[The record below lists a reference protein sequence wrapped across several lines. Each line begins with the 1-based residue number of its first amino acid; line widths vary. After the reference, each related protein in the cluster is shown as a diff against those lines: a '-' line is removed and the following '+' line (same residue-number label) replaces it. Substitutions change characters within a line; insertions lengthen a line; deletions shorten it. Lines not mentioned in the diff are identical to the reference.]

1 GTLDVASGVTLT
13 MNGATIGGGFLRG
26 GGMYA
31 LNGNTS
37 LFGATTF
44 SSTTMN
50 VTGPA
55 SATNFSNNGTITV
68 AAGQPLTMN
77 FATNG
82 AAGLLTINGTANVSD
97 FVSNGRLAVN
107 PGGTLANTQTST
119 MVFGGGSV
127 TNIGIYNP
135 NNGQVTPGGTINI
148 GAGDMRVQGGFV
160 RNNGTIT
167 GNGNLIIDY
176 GGLVKGAGD
185 IDLPNPPIRINGG
198 QLLAGNSPGLPRFS
212 IFSLVSPGV
221 TGGDFS
227 NATGP
232 AGPPIGSTGTQL
244 SGWSVFEYGN
254 SANTGGSA
262 QIQGTTSA
270 RAIWQFRT
278 VVDGGDY
285 STAGVPANF
294 DAHQSYT
301 WPIIRPRSGAT
312 FDMPNNITPT
322 NTVAMISIMDTST
335 GQPVTLNNTNLNLY
349 TRFDD
354 TAWNWGSVPV
364 LERRSFSFVLMPDAL
379 GTADRVIAVLY
390 TPVPEPAMIL
400 LVAGGAAGGWYWR
413 RRRLSQ
419 A

>member
-1 GTLDVASGVTLT
+1 
-13 MNGATIGGGFLRG
+13 AT
-26 GGMYA
+26 
-31 LNGNTS
+31 
-37 LFGATTF
+37 
-44 SSTTMN
+44 
-50 VTGPA
+50 
-55 SATNFSNNGTITV
+55 
-68 AAGQPLTMN
+68 
-77 FATNG
+77 
-82 AAGLLTINGTANVSD
+82 VSD
-97 FVSNGRLAVN
+97 RTSNGHTAAN
-107 PGGTLANTQTST
+107 PAGTLANTQSST
-119 MVFGGGSV
+119 MTFGGGSV

-198 QLLAGNSPGLPRFS
+198 QLLAGNSPGLTRVS
-212 IFSLVSPGV
+212 NFSLVSTGV

-227 NATGP
+227 NATGI

-254 SANTGGSA
+254 SANTSGSA
-262 QIQGTTSA
+262 QIQGTPSA

-278 VVDGGDY
+278 VLDSGDY

-294 DAHQSYT
+294 DAHQGYT

-322 NTVAMISIMDTST
+322 NTVAMISIVDTST

-349 TRFDD
+349 ARFDD

-364 LERRSFSFVLMPDAL
+364 PERGSFSFVLMPDASNV
-379 GTADRVIAVLY
+379 ADRVIAVLY
-390 TPVPEPAMIL
+390 TPVPEPEWIL
-400 LVAGGAAGGWYWR
+400 AAAFGGLIVARTVR
-413 RRRLSQ
+413 RRSARLRLL